1 MLKDLE
7 VLTRTL
13 GRLPGVGRR
22 SAQRMALA
30 LLKDREGLMHA
41 LARVLDDTAQR
52 VKTCQ
57 ECGNLDLQ
65 QPCGI
70 CANTSRK
77 QDVLCVVEDVDDLW
91 AMERSGAYRGKYQ
104 VLGGTLS
111 ALDGRGPDMLNIGG
125 LRDRVSRLGVE
136 EIILATSATVDGQ
149 TTAHYIADLFRGQT
163 VTVTR
168 LGQGVPIGGALDY
181 LDEGTLSAALSSRKS
196 L

>member
-13 GRLPGVGRR
+13 GRLPEVGRR

-149 TTAHYIADLFRGQT
+149 TTAHYIADLFRGQP

>member
-149 TTAHYIADLFRGQT
+149 TTAHYIADLFRGQP